1 MHSHKE
7 YHQQRQMKNKRGDKS
22 YPNTPIIDEIT
33 NYLSLPL
40 ALETENPLDWW
51 KLRLQ
56 MTSLNTNLAAKMLF
70 LKRNLNTMHV
80 FASEWDDETSHIEI
94 D

>member
-1 MHSHKE
+1 
-7 YHQQRQMKNKRGDKS
+7 MKNKKDDKS

-56 MTSLNTNLAAKMLF
+56 MFPKLARIA
-70 LKRNLNTMHV
+70 
-80 FASEWDDETSHIEI
+80 
-94 D
+94 